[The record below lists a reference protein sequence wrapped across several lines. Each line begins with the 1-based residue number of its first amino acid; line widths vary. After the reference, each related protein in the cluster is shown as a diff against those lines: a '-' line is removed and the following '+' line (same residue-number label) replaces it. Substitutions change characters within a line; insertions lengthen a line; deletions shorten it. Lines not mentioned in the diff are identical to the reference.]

1 VVSVDAVTD
10 DEVARLR
17 RELER
22 LRSENHRLSRLLD
35 LRGQDTTPAPE
46 QLAAMATQGPV
57 TMASPVPE
65 KLAFYASLF
74 RTRRDAYAKRWE
86 NHRLGTAGW
95 SPAVAGGWRRG
106 MDRRTAAYLPLTAE
120 VVTAH
125 LVGDVFMG
133 LIPAELYELLRD
145 VVGALSQGM
154 AISIAP
160 HNTMLTTQE
169 AADLLNIS
177 RPTLVRLLT
186 DGEIPHSLRGRH
198 RRVLLR
204 DILDY
209 SERTRT
215 ERRRALDQMAADA
228 EDDDLYEITL
238 DSPPSR

>member
-1 VVSVDAVTD
+1 MSST
-10 DEVARLR
+10 LH
-17 RELER
+17 ER
-22 LRSENHRLSRLLD
+22 TILPPENPAD
-35 LRGQDTTPAPE
+35 LVRFA
-46 QLAAMATQGPV
+46 
-57 TMASPVPE
+57 
-65 KLAFYASLF
+65 
-74 RTRRDAYAKRWE
+74 
-86 NHRLGTAGW
+86 
-95 SPAVAGGWRRG
+95 RG
-106 MDRRTAAYLPLTAE
+106 MANAE
-120 VVTAH
+120 PPARAK
-125 LVGDVFMG
+125 LVGPDG
-133 LIPAELYELLRD
+133 SQLDIPAELYELLRD
-145 VVGALSQGM
+145 VVGTLSQGM

-186 DGEIPHSLRGRH
+186 EGEIPHSLRGRH

>member
-1 VVSVDAVTD
+1 MSSTLRERTVLPPENPADLVRFARGLADA
-10 DEVARLR
+10 E
-17 RELER
+17 
-22 LRSENHRLSRLLD
+22 
-35 LRGQDTTPAPE
+35 AP
-46 QLAAMATQGPV
+46 V
-57 TMASPVPE
+57 
-65 KLAFYASLF
+65 
-74 RTRRDAYAKRWE
+74 RAK
-86 NHRLGTAGW
+86 
-95 SPAVAGGWRRG
+95 
-106 MDRRTAAYLPLTAE
+106 
-120 VVTAH
+120 
-125 LVGDVFMG
+125 LVGPDG
-133 LIPAELYELLRD
+133 SQLDIPAELYELLRD

-154 AISIAP
+154 AVSIAP

-169 AADLLNIS
+169 AADILNIS

-215 ERRRALDQMAADA
+215 ERRGALDQMAADA

>member
-1 VVSVDAVTD
+1 MSSTLRERTVLPPENPADLVRF
-10 DEVARLR
+10 ARGLA
-17 RELER
+17 EA
-22 LRSENHRLSRLLD
+22 
-35 LRGQDTTPAPE
+35 QTPA
-46 QLAAMATQGPV
+46 LA
-57 TMASPVPE
+57 
-65 KLAFYASLF
+65 K
-74 RTRRDAYAKRWE
+74 
-86 NHRLGTAGW
+86 
-95 SPAVAGGWRRG
+95 
-106 MDRRTAAYLPLTAE
+106 
-120 VVTAH
+120 
-125 LVGDVFMG
+125 LVGPDG
-133 LIPAELYELLRD
+133 SQLDIPAELYELLRD

>member
-1 VVSVDAVTD
+1 MSSTLRERTVLPPENPADLVRF
-10 DEVARLR
+10 ARGLADV
-17 RELER
+17 EA
-22 LRSENHRLSRLLD
+22 
-35 LRGQDTTPAPE
+35 PA
-46 QLAAMATQGPV
+46 
-57 TMASPVPE
+57 
-65 KLAFYASLF
+65 
-74 RTRRDAYAKRWE
+74 RAK
-86 NHRLGTAGW
+86 
-95 SPAVAGGWRRG
+95 
-106 MDRRTAAYLPLTAE
+106 
-120 VVTAH
+120 
-125 LVGDVFMG
+125 LVGPDG
-133 LIPAELYELLRD
+133 SQLDIPAELYELLRD

-209 SERTRT
+209 SERTRA
-215 ERRRALDQMAADA
+215 ERRGALDQMAADA

-238 DSPPSR
+238 DPPPSR